1 MQEQSVLQDAMNQ
14 QEKELKNHLASLN
27 KRQME
32 DYTEKTRL
40 NKMSDQNKGLEM
52 AQVAQ
57 AEDMKRRESDKAK
70 RMDYQEQLRGDVV
83 QRARMKELDLI
94 QQAQQQK
101 ESQIMMKQN
110 QQLVI
115 AREQAYR
122 DKFTRFDQDMQK
134 KSDWYL
140 ANVAEPKENQK
151 RLESQRTRLQVE
163 ITNYQSIERDQAAN

>member
-122 DKFTRFDQDMQK
+122 EKFTRFDQDMQK

>member
-151 RLESQRTRLQVE
+151 RLESQRTRLQVQ

>member
-40 NKMSDQNKGLEM
+40 NKMSDQSKGLEM